1 MNILPDTLKLN
12 YEPEPEP
19 APVAEPNIKE
29 VISEAGE
36 IIDSSIPLDTDDDA
50 EQTMNELSL
59 PTFVPKPSPNISLF
73 EEKSQ
78 VKQPVYEQPKSEV
91 KLTKKGK
98 PRKPMSEEHKAKLAI
113 AREKANAKK
122 RYLKDLRDKAK
133 AEAKVVKQS
142 DVLPEIKVVAEPVV
156 RPQTPQPTP
165 EPEPPKVMRQ
175 SHGITLEDLE
185 KAQLNTILTIE
196 KMRKDRKTEKKKL
209 KLEEE
214 YKQDTMKTIK
224 KINNWQETAG
234 IYQNCF

>member
-50 EQTMNELSL
+50 EQSMNELSL

-133 AEAKVVKQS
+133 AEALENKKEIKQS
-142 DVLPEIKVVAEPVV
+142 VVVPQIKVVAEP
-156 RPQTPQPTP
+156 T
-165 EPEPPKVMRQ
+165 PEPPKVMRQ